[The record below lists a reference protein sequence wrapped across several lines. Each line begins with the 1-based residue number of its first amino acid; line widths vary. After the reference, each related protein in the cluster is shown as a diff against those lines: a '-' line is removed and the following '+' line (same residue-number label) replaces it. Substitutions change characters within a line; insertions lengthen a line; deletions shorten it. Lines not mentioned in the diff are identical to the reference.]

1 MVAYL
6 FQPFINV
13 SGNFSTAWSSPPGF
27 CAVQKRW
34 RQRRGT
40 NAVGQADDMR
50 KLHPRFYKIATVDF
64 HLRNQRSEHLASQ
77 MVMSVRSVKDRVAIG
92 GRPEERQSGAG
103 A

>member
-1 MVAYL
+1 
-6 FQPFINV
+6 
-13 SGNFSTAWSSPPGF
+13 
-27 CAVQKRW
+27 
-34 RQRRGT
+34 
-40 NAVGQADDMR
+40 MR